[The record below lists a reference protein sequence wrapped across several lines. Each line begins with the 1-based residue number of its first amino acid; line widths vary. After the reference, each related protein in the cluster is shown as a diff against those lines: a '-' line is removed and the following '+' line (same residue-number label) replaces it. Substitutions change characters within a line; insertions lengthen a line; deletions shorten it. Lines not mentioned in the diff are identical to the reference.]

1 MKRCTPLLAAV
12 VLMAGAAPRDDANA
26 VDLKKMQGDWVVV
39 SMVKDGTKIPDDDA
53 QALFRTVKDDTY
65 AVARF
70 SRVIGKGTFKIDATK
85 KPKTID
91 STPAG
96 SGDKAPPI
104 LGIYELDGDRLKI
117 CNAPPGKDRPTDF
130 DAKEGSEHTLII
142 WQREKK

>member
-1 MKRCTPLLAAV
+1 MKRCTPLLAAI
-12 VLMAGAAPRDDANA
+12 VLIAGAAPREDANA
-26 VDLKKMQGDWVVV
+26 IDLKKMQGDWVVV
-39 SMVKDGTKIPDDDA
+39 TMVKDGTKIPDDDA

-65 AVARF
+65 SVTRF
-70 SRVIGKGTFKIDATK
+70 TKVVGKGTFKIDATK

-96 SGDKAPPI
+96 PADKAPVI
-104 LGIYELDGDRLKI
+104 RGIYELDGDTFKA

-130 DAKEGSEHTLII
+130 EAKEGSEHTLII